1 MYRLAEKFMGAA
13 FLCAALGSL
22 AGCGNVSRDVAKN
35 GHGAGQLQPVV
46 AAPAKEKEQV
56 FTLSTDALF
65 AFDKH
70 SVADITN
77 DGKTQLNA
85 LAHKLIVAGDSVRN
99 VYITGYTDR
108 LGSASYNDDLS
119 EHRAYAVMHYLV
131 DRGVPAASIIAEGL
145 GMTNPVKDCPD
156 DQQAQLIS
164 CLAPNR
170 RVVVKVD
177 IADDDPAEVK
187 SGT

>member
-1 MYRLAEKFMGAA
+1 A
-13 FLCAALGSL
+13 
-22 AGCGNVSRDVAKN
+22 VA
-35 GHGAGQLQPVV
+35 PV
-46 AAPAKEKEQV
+46 KEQV

-65 AFDKH
+65 AFDKY

-77 DGKTQLNA
+77 DGKVQLND
-85 LAHKLIVAGDSVRN
+85 LAHKLTAASDGVRN
-99 VYITGYTDR
+99 VQITGYTDR

-131 DRGVPAASIIAEGL
+131 DHGVPEEAITAEGL
-145 GMTNPVKDCPD
+145 GMNNPVKDCLDAP
-156 DQQAQLIS
+156 QAQLID

-177 IADDDPAEVK
+177 IAGSGHVEVK